1 MYLSERKIKQILVI
15 DFYEIIS
22 GKGNLFMEN
31 LENFL
36 RRYNGELQ
44 SYLPDVFQ
52 STLLVISNVKTS
64 EYETKDLYELVQ
76 EFTEMPTASK

>member
-1 MYLSERKIKQILVI
+1 
-15 DFYEIIS
+15 
-22 GKGNLFMEN
+22 MEN

-64 EYETKDLYELVQ
+64 EYEKKDLYELVQ
-76 EFTEMPTASK
+76 EFREMPTASK

>member
-1 MYLSERKIKQILVI
+1 MYLSERKIKQVLVI

-64 EYETKDLYELVQ
+64 EYEKKDLYELVQ